1 MPSLRILLKRN
12 GSPERV
18 ASEYTLQCSLLHCH
32 EGKYFFD
39 GRFANISVISLV
51 VHIFQKFKKRI
62 KLEKLALSV
71 DPPFGVKSGGKE
83 PPRAYKKQNFFS
95 GLSF

>member
-1 MPSLRILLKRN
+1 MREN
-12 GSPERV
+12 
-18 ASEYTLQCSLLHCH
+18 
-32 EGKYFFD
+32 D
-39 GRFANISVISLV
+39 GRFANISVISSF

-83 PPRAYKKQNFFS
+83 PPRAYKKPNFFR